1 MLDDQGDQVGPEPTV
16 QVGGGVDAHRW
27 TPPATPTVGS
37 APVPP
42 GPSHSWTPPFPSA
55 GAYQSPYQPT
65 VTPPPPGPAPGW
77 KYVNFGPRFG
87 ALLLDW
93 LLLGIV
99 NVTLLAVGGGFDKTV
114 VTSSTGTMDWF
125 TLNSTGFVL
134 AAILSGVY
142 FTVSWSAF
150 GRTVGQRVSGVFVLR
165 AKDGGRLGAW
175 QSALRSLWFV
185 GPSLGGAVAG
195 ALFPLLGLLTLIGL
209 LVSLGDRRR
218 QGWHDRTAGS
228 VVASR
233 TV

>member
-1 MLDDQGDQVGPEPTV
+1 
-16 QVGGGVDAHRW
+16 
-27 TPPATPTVGS
+27 
-37 APVPP
+37 
-42 GPSHSWTPPFPSA
+42 
-55 GAYQSPYQPT
+55 
-65 VTPPPPGPAPGW
+65 
-77 KYVNFGPRFG
+77 VNFGPRFG

-93 LLLGIV
+93 LLLGTV
-99 NVTLLAVGGGFDKTV
+99 NVALLAIVGGFDKTV

-150 GRTVGQRVSGVFVLR
+150 GRTVGQRVAGVFVLR
-165 AKDGGRLGAW
+165 ANDGGRLGAW
-175 QSALRSLWFV
+175 QSTMRSLWFV

-218 QGWHDRTAGS
+218 QGWHDRTTGS
-228 VVASR
+228 VVASP